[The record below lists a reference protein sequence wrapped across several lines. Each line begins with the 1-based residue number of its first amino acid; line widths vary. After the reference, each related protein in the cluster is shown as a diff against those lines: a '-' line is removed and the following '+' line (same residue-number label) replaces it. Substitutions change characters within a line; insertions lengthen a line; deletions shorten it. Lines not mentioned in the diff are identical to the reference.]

1 MVVIPTDTHV
11 HMHFGTTP
19 VDRAGWSMTL
29 VGLAAVAGMALQ
41 ERRRKVREADA
52 AERVAP
58 TAAAPP
64 VLV

>member
-1 MVVIPTDTHV
+1 
-11 HMHFGTTP
+11 
-19 VDRAGWSMTL
+19 MTL